1 MVFPFEKGFLHGT
14 NAPARAFPL
23 LIGRTGHIALIWT
36 GWTMRT
42 FALPLLV
49 AASLSLS
56 GPAVAQDLGDMIGGI
71 AQGLIQQELD
81 RTTYIAA
88 QEANTAAAYREYL
101 TKFPRGQYRTNAERA
116 LARLG
121 APVEGTAVSD
131 AQIEARLS
139 IDRAQRIA
147 VQRRLT
153 QLGYST
159 RGSDGVWG
167 RNTRD
172 AIATWQRDRGEKVT
186 GYVTAS
192 QFNILSQG
200 AGVVLPDTTPTPTT
214 PPGSLSAAQTEAALR
229 LTRSQRTSIQRQ
241 LTSIGYDAG
250 VADGLWGSRTRDAI
264 RAWQRA
270 NRNDQTG
277 YVTNAQVRLI
287 ASQAGERG
295 QSPVVEQEEVAVL
308 EESLLEL
315 TVSERS
321 DLQRRLSR
329 LGYATSRTDGTFGA
343 GTRRAITNWQEDTGL
358 TATGYLTAD
367 QVRQI
372 RVDTG
377 G

>member
-1 MVFPFEKGFLHGT
+1 M
-14 NAPARAFPL
+14 
-23 LIGRTGHIALIWT
+23 
-36 GWTMRT
+36 
-42 FALPLLV
+42 
-49 AASLSLS
+49 
-56 GPAVAQDLGDMIGGI
+56 
-71 AQGLIQQELD
+71 
-81 RTTYIAA
+81 
-88 QEANTAAAYREYL
+88 
-101 TKFPRGQYRTNAERA
+101 
-116 LARLG
+116 
-121 APVEGTAVSD
+121 
-131 AQIEARLS
+131 
-139 IDRAQRIA
+139 
-147 VQRRLT
+147 QRRLT

-159 RGSDGVWG
+159 RGTDGVWG

-172 AIATWQRDRGEKVT
+172 AISTWQRDRGEKVT
-186 GYVTAS
+186 GYLTAS
-192 QFNILSQG
+192 QFNVLWQG
-200 AGVVLPDTTPTPTT
+200 AAVGLPDTTPMPAT

-229 LTRSQRTSIQRQ
+229 LTRSQRINIQRQ
-241 LTSIGYDAG
+241 LTSLGYDAG

-295 QSPVVEQEEVAVL
+295 QSPVAGQEEAAAL

-315 TVSERS
+315 TASERS

-343 GTRRAITNWQEDTGL
+343 GTRRAIANWQEDSGL

-372 RVDTG
+372 RIDTG

>member
-1 MVFPFEKGFLHGT
+1 
-14 NAPARAFPL
+14 
-23 LIGRTGHIALIWT
+23 
-36 GWTMRT
+36 MRT
-42 FALPLLV
+42 FAIPLLV
-49 AASLSLS
+49 AASFGLS

-88 QEANTAAAYREYL
+88 QETNTAAAYRNYL
-101 TKFPRGQYRTNAERA
+101 MKFPRGQYRTNAERA
-116 LARLG
+116 LERLG
-121 APVEGTAVSD
+121 GPVEGIAVSD

-139 IDRAQRIA
+139 INRAQRIA

-159 RGSDGVWG
+159 RGTDGIWG

-186 GYVTAS
+186 GYVTAA
-192 QFNILSQG
+192 QFSILSKG
-200 AGVVLPDTTPTPTT
+200 AAVSPPDTTPTPTT
-214 PPGSLSAAQTEAALR
+214 PPGSLSAAQTEATLR

-287 ASQAGERG
+287 ASQSGERG
-295 QSPVVEQEEVAVL
+295 QLPVAGQEEAAVL

-343 GTRRAITNWQEDTGL
+343 GTRRAIANWQEDTGL

-372 RVDTG
+372 RIDTG